1 MKKKESSKE
10 KFEKQMQEYKDEVKS
25 FAEPDVSK
33 NELNEITENIPSS
46 FDQLIQREL
55 VKFDVVVPAVNE
67 LAKEFLPLK
76 IQSVEDKEG
85 YSEVTKAL
93 RFIVSKRTAV
103 EDKRKELK
111 ADSLAYGRAVD
122 ARAKEITALLEPIE
136 SHLKDEKNRIDT
148 VIERLKAEEEEK
160 KQAFIN
166 NRISILIGLNMFQ
179 TMTEFVWKSKLN
191 PDDEET
197 FLRVN
202 LELFSDEDFDTFV
215 DELKQRIDI
224 ENNIISQRD
233 AKAKAESEELERERK
248 KIEEEK
254 KQLEQEMKEMREQRA
269 VIRNAQLS
277 QLGLGTLSFFNY
289 WVYVYK
295 VPPRPT
301 ELMYST
307 VSYDE
312 VYNLSKSEWDAKFE
326 DVKTKL
332 AEIILKD
339 EAAFVESEARKLE
352 LSKEV
357 EKQKIE
363 QAQKDEEK
371 RKKAEAAAEAERI
384 ASMSDKD
391 LYLDY
396 VSRISNVSAPELKT
410 KKWQSY
416 INTITKTIDTF
427 KNIN

>member
-1 MKKKESSKE
+1 MKKKLSSKE
-10 KFEKQMQEYKDEVKS
+10 KFEKEMQDYKDEVKS

-33 NELNEITENIPSS
+33 SELNEITENIPSS

-76 IQSVEDKEG
+76 IQSVDDKEG

-160 KQAFIN
+160 KQKGIN
-166 NRISILIGLNMFQ
+166 DRIAILIGLGMYQ
-179 TMTEFVWKSKLN
+179 TINEFVWKSRLN

-202 LELFSDEDFDTFV
+202 LELFSEEDFNEFV
-215 DELKQRIDI
+215 SSLTEKVTREKEIFTYR
-224 ENNIISQRD
+224 E
-233 AKAKAESEELERERK
+233 AE
-248 KIEEEK
+248 
-254 KQLEQEMKEMREQRA
+254 
-269 VIRNAQLS
+269 
-277 QLGLGTLSFFNY
+277 
-289 WVYVYK
+289 
-295 VPPRPT
+295 
-301 ELMYST
+301 
-307 VSYDE
+307 
-312 VYNLSKSEWDAKFE
+312 
-326 DVKTKL
+326 
-332 AEIILKD
+332 
-339 EAAFVESEARKLE
+339 
-352 LSKEV
+352 
-357 EKQKIE
+357 QK
-363 QAQKDEEK
+363 
-371 RKKAEAAAEAERI
+371 AEAERI
-384 ASMSDKD
+384 EKMKKELEEEKERVANEMQEMKQQRAVARNEALANLGLGTVSFNPNWVFMKKANGISIVNMVHQDDVLNMSADEWKGKFEEVKSEYERLKAEEQKAEAINEAIIKEKLIKEQEQKAAAIIVGAEVAEKERKDNMSDKE
-391 LYLDY
+391 LYIDY
-396 VSRISNVSAPELKT
+396 LERLKDVPVPELKT
-410 KKWQSY
+410 KKWQNY
-416 INTITKTIDTF
+416 ILTITKAIDNF

>member
-55 VKFDVVVPAVNE
+55 VKFDIVVPAVNE

-148 VIERLKAEEEEK
+148 VIEKLKAEEEEK

-166 NRISILIGLNMFQ
+166 NRISTLIGLNMFQ

-191 PDDEET
+191 PDDEQT

-224 ENNIISQRD
+224 ENNIISERD
-233 AKAKAESEELERERK
+233 SKAKAESEELERERK

-295 VPPRPT
+295 VPTRPT

-326 DVKTKL
+326 EVKTKL

>member
-10 KFEKQMQEYKDEVKS
+10 KFEKQMQEYKDEIKS

-55 VKFDVVVPAVNE
+55 VKFDIVVPAVNE

-166 NRISILIGLNMFQ
+166 NRISILIGFCL
-179 TMTEFVWKSKLN
+179 
-191 PDDEET
+191 
-197 FLRVN
+197 
-202 LELFSDEDFDTFV
+202 
-215 DELKQRIDI
+215 
-224 ENNIISQRD
+224 
-233 AKAKAESEELERERK
+233 
-248 KIEEEK
+248 
-254 KQLEQEMKEMREQRA
+254 
-269 VIRNAQLS
+269 
-277 QLGLGTLSFFNY
+277 
-289 WVYVYK
+289 
-295 VPPRPT
+295 
-301 ELMYST
+301 
-307 VSYDE
+307 
-312 VYNLSKSEWDAKFE
+312 
-326 DVKTKL
+326 
-332 AEIILKD
+332 
-339 EAAFVESEARKLE
+339 
-352 LSKEV
+352 
-357 EKQKIE
+357 EKQIK
-363 QAQKDEEK
+363 
-371 RKKAEAAAEAERI
+371 
-384 ASMSDKD
+384 S
-391 LYLDY
+391 
-396 VSRISNVSAPELKT
+396 
-410 KKWQSY
+410 
-416 INTITKTIDTF
+416 
-427 KNIN
+427 